1 MPTFEGQTFSNFFK
15 NILGINQS
23 SNAGCDTSTRLVQ
36 DGAGNATAIS
46 LSDDVLQVKPVND
59 NTTGT
64 FLAKNSGGSNIL
76 AVDTTNSKV
85 LIGASQVAANTQYAY
100 FGLSSL
106 ASTPSSAANHF
117 AVPFNSTSYSSASS
131 VQMGCGTDP
140 ATTLTISTTADDVA
154 IMLWYIVDNITID
167 AVHVFSGANN
177 TATETL
183 DFHLMS
189 YTIDTGNDADS
200 GDLSGGTVIADGAD
214 LSSLGYEQIHYQSM
228 TVQSANV
235 DAGKV
240 CMFFLSSQQDT
251 QNYSLNVSI
260 KYHLR

>member
-1 MPTFEGQTFSNFFK
+1 MPTFQGQTFSNFFK

-106 ASTPSSAANHF
+106 ASTPSSADNHF

-131 VQMGCGTDP
+131 VQMGSGTDP

-167 AVHVFSGANN
+167 AVHVFSGASAGN
-177 TATETL
+177 AETL

-189 YTIDTGNDADS
+189 YDIVTDNTATS
-200 GDLSGGTVIADGAD
+200 GDLSGGTVIADGGN
-214 LSSLGYEQIHYQSM
+214 LSSLGYEQVHYQSM
-228 TVQSANV
+228 TVQRADV
-235 DAGKV
+235 DSGKA
-240 CMFFLSSQQDT
+240 CMFCFSSQADT
-251 QNYSLNVSI
+251 NNYSLNVTV
-260 KYHLR
+260 KYHIR